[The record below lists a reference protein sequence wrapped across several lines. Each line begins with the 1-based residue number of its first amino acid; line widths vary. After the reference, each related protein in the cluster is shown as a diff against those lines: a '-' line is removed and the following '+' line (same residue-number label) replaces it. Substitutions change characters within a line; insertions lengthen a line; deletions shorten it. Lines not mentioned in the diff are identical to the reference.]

1 MIIGPLFLVVFFK
14 SLFNITKYWFNYPFN
29 SSFERLNCPLLQC
42 VLVGF
47 FYSLLKK
54 IMCFYCTKEIPRE
67 KHNLLI
73 DANNT
78 TIFHIP
84 PL

>member
-1 MIIGPLFLVVFFK
+1 
-14 SLFNITKYWFNYPFN
+14 
-29 SSFERLNCPLLQC
+29 
-42 VLVGF
+42 
-47 FYSLLKK
+47 
-54 IMCFYCTKEIPRE
+54 MCFYCTKEIPRE

-84 PL
+84 PLKSLPKHVNLSNCYEFS

>member
-14 SLFNITKYWFNYPFN
+14 SLISLSTG
-29 SSFERLNCPLLQC
+29 LTIPLTAHLKGSI
-42 VLVGF
+42 VLFCSACWWF